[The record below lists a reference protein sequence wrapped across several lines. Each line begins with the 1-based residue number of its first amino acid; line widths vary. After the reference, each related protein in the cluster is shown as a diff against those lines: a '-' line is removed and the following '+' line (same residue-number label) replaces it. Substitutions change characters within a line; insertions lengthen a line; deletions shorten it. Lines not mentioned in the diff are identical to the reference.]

1 MTKTILSPQEFEER
15 RALILA
21 LLEEAHYTI
30 GNLAALMR
38 LHRGAVAMALKTL
51 AREQQVHR
59 GADDRWRLGAREVKA
74 AAPVDAARVDD
85 IAAIDP
91 DDLEL
96 PDVDAQDA
104 LDADDLDDPPV
115 DRRRALRQHVPTTM
129 TVDASPSWWCEA
141 PRDGF
146 SRRATI
152 EHRRRRSS
160 KEAHQVP
167 FRILS

>member
-74 AAPVDAARVDD
+74 TSPRS
-85 IAAIDP
+85 I
-91 DDLEL
+91 LTTWSC
-96 PDVDAQDA
+96 
-104 LDADDLDDPPV
+104 
-115 DRRRALRQHVPTTM
+115 PTST
-129 TVDASPSWWCEA
+129 
-141 PRDGF
+141 PRTH
-146 SRRATI
+146 STPTI
-152 EHRRRRSS
+152 STTRRSTAGARCGS
-160 KEAHQVP
+160 TSRP
-167 FRILS
+167 R

>member
-1 MTKTILSPQEFEER
+1 MKTVLSDVEFEER

-21 LLEEAHYTI
+21 LLEEAPYTI
-30 GNLAALMR
+30 GNLSALMR
-38 LHRGAVAMALKTL
+38 VHRGAVAMALKTL

-59 GADDRWRLGAREVKA
+59 GPDDRWRLGARDVKA
-74 AAPVDAARVDD
+74 APPVDTAGVDD
-85 IAAIDP
+85 IAAVDP
-91 DDLEL
+91 DDLEP
-96 PDVDAQDA
+96 PDVDDQDE
-104 LDADDLDDPPV
+104 LDAEDLDEPPV
-115 DRRRALRQHVPTTM
+115 ERRRALRQSTPTRV
-129 TVDASPSWWCEA
+129 TVDAGPSWWCEA

-152 EHRRRRSS
+152 EHRRMRGS